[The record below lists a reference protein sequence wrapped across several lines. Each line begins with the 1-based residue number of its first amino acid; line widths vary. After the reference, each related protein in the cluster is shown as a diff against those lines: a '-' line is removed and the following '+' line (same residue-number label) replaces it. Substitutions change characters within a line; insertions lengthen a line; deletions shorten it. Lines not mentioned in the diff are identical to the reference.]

1 MVNNTKSKKII
12 EKSQIQE
19 LTEQTKASLHLLHK

>member
-1 MVNNTKSKKII
+1 MVNNTQTIKII

-19 LTEQTKASLHLLHK
+19 LTEQTKASLHLLH

>member
-1 MVNNTKSKKII
+1 MVNKSKKII